1 MRQAAALPY
10 RFVVGRDGP
19 IEVLLITSS
28 AGRWIIPKGDID
40 HGVEPHVAAER
51 EAFEEGGVRG
61 RIGRRSIGTFHTR
74 KEQNGAAVPVEVDVF
89 PLEVTEQLDRWPE
102 MGQRQRRWLSVGEAA
117 EAVAEPELVPI
128 IKAFVP

>member
-10 RFVVGRDGP
+10 RFADGRDGP

-28 AGRWIIPKGDID
+28 AKRWIIPKGDID
-40 HGVEPHVAAER
+40 GGMEPHLAAEK

-61 RIGRRSIGTFHTR
+61 RITSLSIGKFRTC
-74 KEQNGAAVPVEVDVF
+74 KERDGAAIAIEVDVF

-102 MGQRQRRWLSVGEAA
+102 MEQRERRWLPVQEAA
-117 EAVAEPELVPI
+117 QTVVEPELQAI
-128 IKAFVP
+128 INSFMP